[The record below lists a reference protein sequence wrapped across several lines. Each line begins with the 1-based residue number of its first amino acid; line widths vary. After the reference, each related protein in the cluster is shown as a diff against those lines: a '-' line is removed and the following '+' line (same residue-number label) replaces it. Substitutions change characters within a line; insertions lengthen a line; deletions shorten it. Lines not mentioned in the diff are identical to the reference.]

1 MVQDRTIVAKT
12 PLTGARARAGA
23 DATQSWLSVVRA
35 YNLSDAVMSAR
46 LAVLG
51 VRVAEHEVL
60 ANLHRTPDLTQQQL
74 AQRCFVAKSGIS
86 MLVSRMAADGLVRR
100 TPDAAD
106 GRVRRLALTAR
117 GDALA
122 RRTVALQRE
131 VVAAMAEALSPAE
144 MATVHGAMERVCVRL
159 EAMRDRAAAY

>member
-1 MVQDRTIVAKT
+1 MAKT
-12 PLTGARARAGA
+12 PPTAPTRPRARAPA

-35 YNLSDAVMSAR
+35 YNLCDAVMTER
-46 LAVLG
+46 LAGLG
-51 VRVAEHEVL
+51 VRIAEHEVL

-74 AQRCFVAKSGIS
+74 AQRCFVAKSGVS
-86 MLVSRMAADGLVRR
+86 MLVSRMEADGLVRR

-117 GDALA
+117 GEALA

-131 VVAAMAEALSPAE
+131 VVAAMAEVLSPAE
-144 MATVHGAMERVCVRL
+144 LAAVHDAMERVSVRL
-159 EAMRDRAAAY
+159 EALRGLAAT